1 MNLILGAVCSCVAL
15 FALPCIGQSNTPA
28 GTPVRFSLPSIRLRA
43 DLQAEIEKS
52 APAVP
57 VSTPVALSTPAVALE
72 SSLSASEFHSRII
85 RSDEF
90 YLTRAELPADS
101 GVVRF
106 LENTFTP
113 EVVHI
118 GKVPVT
124 CSIITAIKRKNPLC
138 LLNPLFFQVSW

>member
-1 MNLILGAVCSCVAL
+1 
-15 FALPCIGQSNTPA
+15 
-28 GTPVRFSLPSIRLRA
+28 
-43 DLQAEIEKS
+43 
-52 APAVP
+52 
-57 VSTPVALSTPAVALE
+57 LE
-72 SSLSASEFHSRII
+72 SSLSASEFHSRVI